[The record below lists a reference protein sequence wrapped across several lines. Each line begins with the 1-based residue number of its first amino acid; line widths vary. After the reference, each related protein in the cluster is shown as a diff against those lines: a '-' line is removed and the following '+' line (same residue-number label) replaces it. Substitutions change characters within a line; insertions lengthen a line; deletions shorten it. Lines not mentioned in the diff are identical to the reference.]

1 MVPLHELAALGAAA
15 CWAVTGIL
23 APGPVAH
30 LGALAFNRWRQ
41 VFALAMFGAVVL
53 AAGSWR
59 QFDGATV
66 PALVASGLIG
76 IFLGDSLLF
85 TAVGRIG
92 PRRAGVLFA
101 LNAPIAAALGWLV
114 LGETL
119 APVAWAGIAL
129 TVTGVALAI
138 LYGRGRGQGHALE
151 AVQGALWIGVAAG
164 LCAAT
169 GQAVGSLIARPV
181 MAAGFDPFAASL
193 LRVAVAALGLT
204 VLTRL
209 PLAGV
214 AQRQPMTVPV
224 AAMTALTALL
234 GLGVGMT
241 LLLYGLA
248 GGKVG
253 IVATLSATSPVLIL
267 PLLWWRTGQRPA
279 AGAWAGAA
287 LVVAGLALIFLR

>member
-1 MVPLHELAALGAAA
+1 MPVHELAALGAAA
-15 CWAVTGIL
+15 CWALTGIL

-41 VFALAMFGAVVL
+41 LFAAVMF
-53 AAGSWR
+53 AAIVAIGGSWR
-59 QFDGATV
+59 EFNAATV
-66 PALVASGLIG
+66 PALVLSGMAG
-76 IFLGDSLLF
+76 IFIGDSLLF
-85 TAVGRIG
+85 SAVGRLG

-101 LNAPIAAALGWLV
+101 LNAPIAAVLGWLV

-119 APVAWAGIAL
+119 SAQASAGIAL
-129 TVTGVALAI
+129 TVAGVALAI
-138 LYGRGRGQGHALE
+138 LYGRRGAPGHAWETVKGSLLL
-151 AVQGALWIGVAAG
+151 GIAAG
-164 LCAAT
+164 LGAAA
-169 GQAVGSLIARPV
+169 GQATGSLIARPV

-193 LRVAVAALGLT
+193 LRVFVAAIGLT

-209 PLAGV
+209 PLGGVRQAG
-214 AQRQPMTVPV
+214 PLTPWI
-224 AAMTALTALL
+224 AALTALTAFL

-241 LLLYGLA
+241 LLLFALA

-267 PLLWWRTGQRPA
+267 PLLWLRTGQRPG

-287 LVVAGLALIFLR
+287 LVVLGMALIFLR